1 MDAKMQ
7 AAVQLAGLTDA
18 ESALLEAVWDAPAEG
33 TALAIAEAAGIAR
46 RSFFR
51 AVRSL
56 QDRGLVNAVGVQGSG
71 FRVVRS
77 EDAEAKLKAL
87 AVAALNGEQA
97 GAEYNALSDV
107 EAARRDRARYCY
119 AVGHGPKWAMELGR
133 RMAEGELALVAEVE
147 RLRGEVERAEIRRDA
162 AVYER
167 DRAQTRLENQNA
179 GLATM
184 ARERDALKVK
194 VERMKAAP

>member
-7 AAVQLAGLTDA
+7 AALELSGLSYA
-18 ESALLEAVWDAPAEG
+18 ESALLEFVWDTPAEG
-33 TALAIAEAAGIAR
+33 TALAIADSAEIAR

-56 QDRGLVNAVGVQGSG
+56 EARGLVKAVGVQGSG

-77 EDAEAKLKAL
+77 DDAESRLKAL

-97 GAEYNALSDV
+97 GAEYTALSDV

-119 AVGHGPKWAMELGR
+119 AVGHGPKWAMKLGR
-133 RMAEGELALVAEVE
+133 EMAESDV
-147 RLRGEVERAEIRRDA
+147 
-162 AVYER
+162 
-167 DRAQTRLENQNA
+167 
-179 GLATM
+179 
-184 ARERDALKVK
+184 
-194 VERMKAAP
+194 

>member
-1 MDAKMQ
+1 MMDAKMQ
-7 AAVQLAGLTDA
+7 AATQLAGLTDA
-18 ESALLEAVWDAPAEG
+18 ESALLSLVWDGPAEG

-56 QDRGLVNAVGVQGSG
+56 EDRRLVDAVGVQGSG

-77 EDAEAKLKAL
+77 DDAESRLKAL

-119 AVGHGPKWAMELGR
+119 AVGHGPKWAMRLGR
-133 RMAEGELALVAEVE
+133 ELAD
-147 RLRGEVERAEIRRDA
+147 GES
-162 AVYER
+162 
-167 DRAQTRLENQNA
+167 
-179 GLATM
+179 
-184 ARERDALKVK
+184 
-194 VERMKAAP
+194 